1 MLVPLCPPLQPRLCA
16 MALITGGSQ
25 SQRPQHGWQHVGG
38 SGLTETQQRRANA
51 TPRQR
56 NATCASLLQQHQ
68 PLGQEVGEAEERL
81 AELEQ
86 GEPRPTLVSHPGTV
100 LYRAAGGGFSP
111 SLELAVMVSVGW
123 SSGKI
128 PIVVQS

>member
-25 SQRPQHGWQHVGG
+25 SQRPQHSWQHVGG

-51 TPRQR
+51 T
-56 NATCASLLQQHQ
+56 SLLQQHQ

-86 GEPRPTLVSHPGTV
+86 GEPCPTLVSHPGTV

-128 PIVVQS
+128 PIMVQS